1 MNGRKSKSVNLGK
14 NEANVHAYPI
24 LFVRGVSFVI
34 HRPMDA

>member
-1 MNGRKSKSVNLGK
+1 MNGRKSKSVNVGK
-14 NEANVHAYPI
+14 SEENVYAYPI